1 MSVFPFQYDDRI
13 FQSFLGR
20 QCAEAMA
27 LSDESDILDLHLSA
41 AAPPHFVAD
50 FHCKGL
56 IKNAAGKIEEANEFR
71 VAIWYPPDSVRR
83 PASTFEMFRMLT
95 PHVWHP
101 NVSPELPLICL
112 GNITAGNSLVDLIHR
127 LYEVLTYQRWN
138 PVEHDSLN
146 RAACSWARGHQEM
159 FPLERNALRRQRLNL
174 QVEAV

>member
-1 MSVFPFQYDDRI
+1 MSTFPFHYEDRI
-13 FQSFLGR
+13 FQNFIER
-20 QCAEAMA
+20 QYAEGTA
-27 LSDESDILDLHLSA
+27 LSDESDILDLHVSA

-56 IKNAAGKIEEANEFR
+56 IRNAAGKMEEANEFR

-95 PHVWHP
+95 PCVWHP
-101 NVSPELPLICL
+101 NVAPELPLICV

-127 LYEVLTYQRWN
+127 LYEVITYQRWN

-146 RAACSWARGHQEM
+146 RAACSWARRHQEM
-159 FPLERNALRRQRLNL
+159 FPLERNALRRQRLSL
-174 QVEAV
+174 QVEPV